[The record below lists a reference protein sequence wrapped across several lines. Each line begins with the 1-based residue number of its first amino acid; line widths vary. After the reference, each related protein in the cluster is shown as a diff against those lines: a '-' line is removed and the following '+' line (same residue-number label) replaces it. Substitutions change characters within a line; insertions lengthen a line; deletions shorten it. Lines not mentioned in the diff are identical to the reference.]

1 MIEVKGT
8 IVGNQGTIQSSEVN
22 TKETVV
28 GKLGN
33 TKQSLNGSPNV
44 GSVFVADYKLPIA
57 TEETLGGIIVGE
69 NLTVEEDGKL
79 SAIVPSKVSEL
90 ENDSGYITKIPNDYV
105 TEEELANKGY
115 LTKVPSAYKTKEEN
129 DALYQPIGDYALN
142 KDIPTKVG
150 DLENDIGYITEVPSE
165 YITETELATS
175 LSTKADKTDIPTKT
189 SQLTNDSGFL
199 TKIPSE
205 YITESELDSKGYLTE
220 HQDISHLATKSEL
233 HTHSNKTVLDSIT
246 QDKVDKW
253 NAGSRNVVLSPSE
266 PTMGEE
272 IWFQKSVN
280 LFNKAT
286 VNTSNA
292 LLLNSTGGEQYS
304 SDYRLSEYIE
314 IKPNTQYT
322 ISGVHLFFQQDSDI
336 ASYCFY
342 DGNKTF
348 ISAIGVK
355 EGTDTFTTPSGAY
368 FIRCSIYYYSKK
380 SNNLDTFQL
389 EIGSTA
395 SAYQPYV
402 SEKIY
407 TKTNGGY
414 EEFEVGSSGGST
426 GGVVEESDPTVPDYV
441 KAITQADI
449 AKWNSGTG
457 TGGNNNIIV
466 DGDGAIISTEESN
479 GVYMWVHNSE
489 TFTLQKDTIT
499 KIPFDTLVSDT
510 SNGKL
515 IHENGGIR
523 IGKGV
528 KQILVLTKWNN
539 WTYTCQKYIYVYK
552 NGVLHEASGFPTG
565 AWTANVVSYVDV
577 QEGDFIETY
586 GYHNYSSSL
595 GIASNSA
602 QSGLKVI
609 VLSET
614 TNIEVDGETNE
625 IITLKSAETLNIS
638 TNAAYE
644 HFKME
649 TISQIGNSFSIENGN
664 LKIGSGISKVLISFT
679 ASLSWVATSGNK
691 YVRVERDGQAL
702 AMSKKYVAKN
712 STIAD
717 FISMTPVMIDVQ
729 EGDILKLGA
738 YGTKDDNY
746 VKGQVYFT
754 VQKVDETNVISGGGS
769 SNVYSAEEQ
778 VIGTW
783 FDKPL
788 YRRVFD
794 FGNLT
799 VEGVND
805 FGLSEHGIEWDKV
818 TNFDVMAISE
828 SSKVVHKVSP
838 AWTATSSSSTLI
850 RSMIFYNTWENKT
863 VLRVWTNGDQSGY
876 KINLTVE
883 YTKVTD

>member
-44 GSVFVADYKLPIA
+44 AGVFVADYKLPIA
-57 TEETLGGIIVGE
+57 TEETLGGIIVGD
-69 NLTVEEDGKL
+69 NLTVEEDGRL
-79 SAIVPSKVSEL
+79 NAVVPTKASEL

-129 DALYQPIGDYALN
+129 DKLYQPIGDYALN
-142 KDIPTKVG
+142 ENIPTKVG

-165 YITETELATS
+165 YITEEELATS

-205 YITESELDSKGYLTE
+205 YVTESELDSKGYLTE

-233 HTHSNKTVLDSIT
+233 HTHSNKTILDSIT
-246 QDKVDKW
+246 QDNVDKW
-253 NAGSRNVVLSPSE
+253 NAGSRNVVLSATE

-348 ISAIGVK
+348 ISAIGVQ

-414 EEFEVGSSGGST
+414 EEFSVEANGGGST
-426 GGVVEESDPTVPDYV
+426 GGVVEESDPTVPAHV

-457 TGGNNNIIV
+457 GGTGGGIPAVILYESENDVSCDVTLSESLANFKYVEIFYSYLGNTWGYDYTKVYEPDGKLINLSVDVLNNNRMYTTT
-466 DGDGAIISTEESN
+466 STWSLS
-479 GVYMWVHNSE
+479 G
-489 TFTLQKDTIT
+489 TTIT
-499 KIPFDTLVSDT
+499 KAKAERFRFGVTPDITRAENAEDIVINKVIGYYDESSGGSVKDTGWIDAELTDDFELYNSSSYCRYAKIGNMVNIQFSLKPTSSSNTLNSASLTTAFTLPEEYIPSQSIT
-510 SNGKL
+510 
-515 IHENGGIR
+515 
-523 IGKGV
+523 
-528 KQILVLTKWNN
+528 VL
-539 WTYTCQKYIYVYK
+539 CQ
-552 NGVLHEASGFPTG
+552 GSGT
-565 AWTANVVSYVDV
+565 NVFIVDV
-577 QEGDFIETY
+577 TTEGKVNLARY
-586 GYHNYSSSL
+586 RNSASYSSSPPSTTAWL
-595 GIASNSA
+595 PCNITYFVD
-602 QSGLKVI
+602 SGELI
-609 VLSET
+609 VGSGGTAT
-614 TNIEVDGETNE
+614 TNIYSGTTEPDA
-625 IITLKSAETLNIS
+625 TLGK
-638 TNAAYE
+638 
-644 HFKME
+644 
-649 TISQIGNSFSIENGN
+649 
-664 LKIGSGISKVLISFT
+664 
-679 ASLSWVATSGNK
+679 
-691 YVRVERDGQAL
+691 D
-702 AMSKKYVAKN
+702 
-712 STIAD
+712 
-717 FISMTPVMIDVQ
+717 
-729 EGDILKLGA
+729 GDIYIK
-738 YGTKDDNY
+738 
-746 VKGQVYFT
+746 
-754 VQKVDETNVISGGGS
+754 
-769 SNVYSAEEQ
+769 YS
-778 VIGTW
+778 
-783 FDKPL
+783 
-788 YRRVFD
+788 
-794 FGNLT
+794 
-799 VEGVND
+799 
-805 FGLSEHGIEWDKV
+805 
-818 TNFDVMAISE
+818 
-828 SSKVVHKVSP
+828 
-838 AWTATSSSSTLI
+838 
-850 RSMIFYNTWENKT
+850 
-863 VLRVWTNGDQSGY
+863 
-876 KINLTVE
+876 
-883 YTKVTD
+883 

>member
-44 GSVFVADYKLPIA
+44 AGVFVADYKLPIA
-57 TEETLGGIIVGE
+57 TEETLGGIIVGD

-142 KDIPTKVG
+142 ENIPTKVG

-205 YITESELDSKGYLTE
+205 YVTESELADKGYLTE

-246 QDKVDKW
+246 QDNVDKW

-280 LFNKAT
+280 LFNKET
-286 VNTSNA
+286 VDTSGYIQEDGTIYIRSN
-292 LLLNSTGGEQYS
+292 YS
-304 SDYRLSEYIE
+304 ITDY
-314 IKPNTQYT
+314 IKVTSGQQYT
-322 ISGVHLFFQQDSDI
+322 YSGFIINIGNNVYHAYYDENKNLVSTFARTRPLSGTITIPEGVSYVKFSLYFYTGDSDDEI
-336 ASYCFY
+336 
-342 DGNKTF
+342 
-348 ISAIGVK
+348 
-355 EGTDTFTTPSGAY
+355 
-368 FIRCSIYYYSKK
+368 
-380 SNNLDTFQL
+380 DTFQF
-389 EIGSTA
+389 EKGSTV
-395 SAYQPYV
+395 SEYQPYV
-402 SEKIY
+402 DGEKIY
-407 TKTNGGY
+407 TKTNDGY
-414 EEFEVGSSGGST
+414 EEFLVGTDNSSGG
-426 GGVVEESDPTVPDYV
+426 GIIEESDPTVPDYV
-441 KAITQADI
+441 KAITQEEID
-449 AKWNSGTG
+449 KWNSGTG

-479 GVYMWVHNSE
+479 GTYMWVHNS
-489 TFTLQKDTIT
+489 TPFTLEKESIT
-499 KIPFDTLVSDT
+499 KIPFDTVVSDT

-614 TNIEVDGETNE
+614 TNVEVNGTGGGSVVENEVITVTNKE
-625 IITLKSAETLNIS
+625 LSVASSSAYSDFELV
-638 TNAAYE
+638 E
-644 HFKME
+644 KCK
-649 TISQIGNSFSIENGN
+649 IGNSFSIENN
-664 LKIGSGISKVLISFT
+664 AIKIGKGVSKVLLSFGAMLMYPGESGLKYIRLRKNNALQFQT
-679 ASLSWVATSGNK
+679 QQNVNKDERALMVHPTVLMEVA
-691 YVRVERDGQAL
+691 
-702 AMSKKYVAKN
+702 
-712 STIAD
+712 
-717 FISMTPVMIDVQ
+717 
-729 EGDILKLGA
+729 EGDLIDMGA
-738 YGTKDDNY
+738 YGSQNDYYYSDRA
-746 VKGQVYFT
+746 FIT

-769 SNVYSAEEQ
+769 SNVYSSEET
-778 VIGTW
+778 VVGTY

-788 YRRVFD
+788 YRKVLD
-794 FGNLT
+794 FGYLAT
-799 VEGVND
+799 TEGQYD
-805 FGLSEHGIEWDKV
+805 YDLSVHGIEWDKV
-818 TNFDVMAISE
+818 TNFDVMVKDDTSKIINMISP
-828 SSKVVHKVSP
+828 VWPTLTGGVQMR
-838 AWTATSSSSTLI
+838 TLI
-850 RSMIFYNTWENKT
+850 FYAWGKT
-863 VLRVWTNGDQSGY
+863 VLRIYINGDKSTY
-876 KINLTVE
+876 KVIATIE